1 MYRTAASFAA
11 SRGVTTV
18 HCLEGQ
24 FMRRDEDVVRLL
36 GLGSSL
42 PVHAVVYFQTM
53 DVARVVE
60 LGLPRIGGCL
70 TIDGSGFD
78 HTALMYEPY
87 TDEPSTKGTL
97 YIPEARVR
105 EFVSQAHTAGLQVAM
120 HAIGDRAIDI
130 LVGAYA
136 EAMQEGPKSGFRHR
150 VEHFYVPSDWAIAQA
165 EKLGLALPMQPAFA
179 WTWDREA
186 ESECARIWGRRRA
199 DRAEPYVRLFD
210 RGIRVAGG
218 SDSPV
223 TEIDPLL
230 GIHAAANAP
239 HPARRISVD
248 DALRMFTVNGAWAA
262 FEESDKGTVE
272 VGKLADLTIIDGDPL
287 AEPEHIK
294 DFTVEMTIKSGE
306 VVYANPG
313 RT

>member
-1 MYRTAASFAA
+1 MGKHVAQPRTAPAKGHGCRAPAARQHRVQFALA
-11 SRGVTTV
+11 ANGE
-18 HCLEGQ
+18 LK
-24 FMRRDEDVVRLL
+24 RDLDAHVRLQGDYDIS
-36 GLGSSL
+36 GL
-42 PVHAVVYFQTM
+42 
-53 DVARVVE
+53 
-60 LGLPRIGGCL
+60 LPRLDVPVGLHDSIEGVASVNDRLVLACL
-70 TIDGSGFD
+70 
-78 HTALMYEPY
+78 
-87 TDEPSTKGTL
+87 DEFL
-97 YIPEARVR
+97 EEAHV
-105 EFVSQAHTAGLQVAM
+105 LL
-120 HAIGDRAIDI
+120 AIDI
-130 LVGAYA
+130 LVSAYA

-150 VEHFYVPSDWAIAQA
+150 VEHFYVPSDWAIAKA
-165 EKLGLALPMQPAFA
+165 ERLGLALPMQPAFA

-199 DRAEPYVRLFD
+199 DRAEPYARLFD
-210 RGIRVAGG
+210 RGIVVAGG

-223 TEIDPLL
+223 TDIDPLL

-262 FEESDKGTVE
+262 FEERDKGTVE